1 MATAIGTA
9 LKKRSDIVAFYG
21 IKDTFH
27 RMRGFTEGSISKNP
41 KEYSRQ
47 YIDEDGEQTDVV
59 GYSPSM
65 SYAFDSYVGNLVHE
79 DIAQIADDEL
89 VGLDAV
95 RTILIVDTTSKGTGG
110 NAYKAIKRE
119 YAVVPDTE
127 GDGTDAYTYS
137 GTLKAKGP
145 KEDVKVTTTDDFMTV
160 ELATAGA

>member
-21 IKDTFH
+21 IEDTFH

-65 SYAFDSYVGNLVHE
+65 SYAFDSSLCG
-79 DIAQIADDEL
+79 Q
-89 VGLDAV
+89 
-95 RTILIVDTTSKGTGG
+95 
-110 NAYKAIKRE
+110 
-119 YAVVPDTE
+119 
-127 GDGTDAYTYS
+127 S
-137 GTLKAKGP
+137 GA
-145 KEDVKVTTTDDFMTV
+145 
-160 ELATAGA
+160 

>member
-1 MATAIGTA
+1 MAAIGTA

-21 IKDTFH
+21 INDTYH
-27 RMRGFTEGSISKNP
+27 RMRGFTEASISKNP

-65 SYAFDSYVGNLVHE
+65 SYNFDSYVGNEVHE
-79 DIAQIADDEL
+79 DIAEIADTEA
-89 VGLDAV
+89 VGMDAV
-95 RTILIVDTTSKGTGG
+95 RTILIVDTTSAGTTEGT
-110 NAYKAIKRE
+110 YKAIKRE
-119 YAVVPDTE
+119 YAVIPDAE

-145 KEDVKVTTTDDFMTV
+145 KEVVDVKTADDFMTV
-160 ELATAGA
+160 TIYAAE